1 MAELPNDA
9 TIEEVAR
16 VFGVEDR
23 IGELTPAARRLTKG
37 EMLAILGT
45 EQTGEAVRLV
55 ATRSKPDAPT
65 IELQAQ
71 EVGLDLTVKDIQ
83 SIESVFGTPSL
94 PPNEQEAVRGDFSAR
109 FQLLVHELSSGPG
122 DIAQFGLVN
131 RHRGK

>member
-71 EVGLDLTVKDIQ
+71 EVGLDLTVQDIQ

-94 PPNEQEAVRGDFSAR
+94 PPNEQEAVRGEEELQNINLYCCCCPCCCATAVLDPAR
-109 FQLLVHELSSGPG
+109 KTV
-122 DIAQFGLVN
+122 A
-131 RHRGK
+131 